1 MLTAKEGGIV
11 KMTRS
16 KILTKCSAAALCA
29 TLFFGM
35 GLSAFAADKVDIDT
49 STAKSAGGYYEAG
62 GDGWWA
68 MWQKTDEISINS
80 IMKADSSYGDI
91 TADSVV
97 TVDGKKATFV
107 RKETVSGCD
116 YYIFSIKD
124 TSTTTAP
131 ATTQVASTVAATV
144 KTPEQAYSERQN
156 EKKNEIINTSRTGK
170 NIDGTKTIEVRDG
183 DSVSSDMMETIA
195 DAKDITVQFYYTRG
209 YEHFRADITPEA
221 AKKAPKVEWAGP
233 LFLQKYFHV
242 TKLD

>member
-1 MLTAKEGGIV
+1 
-11 KMTRS
+11 MTRS

-29 TLFFGM
+29 ILFFGM

-49 STAKSAGGYYEAG
+49 STASKYGSYYNVD
-62 GDGWWA
+62 GDGWSA
-68 MWQKTDEISINS
+68 NWQTQDEISINS
-80 IMKADSSYGDI
+80 FMKSDGTNGDI
-91 TADSVV
+91 TAESVV

-107 RKETVSGCD
+107 GKKTDSGID
-116 YYIFSIKD
+116 YYIFSVKD
-124 TSTTTAP
+124 TSSTTAP
-131 ATTQVASTVAATV
+131 ATTQVAATTAAVV
-144 KTPEQAYSERQN
+144 KTPEQAYVERQN

-170 NIDGTKTIEVRDG
+170 NLDGTKTIEVRDG
-183 DSVSSDMMETIA
+183 DSVSSEMMETIA

-209 YEHFRADITPEA
+209 YEHFRADITPKA